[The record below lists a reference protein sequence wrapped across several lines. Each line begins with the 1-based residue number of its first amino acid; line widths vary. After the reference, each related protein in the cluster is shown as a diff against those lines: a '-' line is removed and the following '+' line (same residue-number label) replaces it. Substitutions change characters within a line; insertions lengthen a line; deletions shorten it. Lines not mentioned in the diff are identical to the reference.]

1 MKTIKKLYKK
11 ALIAVLHCA
20 VFILADYLNVSDELA
35 GNLRS
40 LDEVFDN
47 VAYTRRWYANIFTS
61 IPDYSG
67 ITAAAGNITGFKNP
81 WAGMC
86 DELTVGYGDA
96 KLYNKTDKK
105 RIQYEFPSLGYVL

>member
-1 MKTIKKLYKK
+1 MKKLYKK
-11 ALIAVLHCA
+11 ILIAAFALCN
-20 VFILADYLNVSDELA
+20 IYSCDYLNVSDELA

-40 LDEVFDN
+40 LDEIFDN
-47 VAYTRRWYANIFTS
+47 VSYTRRWYANIFTS

-67 ITAAAGNITGFKNP
+67 ITAAAGSITGFKNP

-105 RIQYEFPSLGYVL
+105 CS